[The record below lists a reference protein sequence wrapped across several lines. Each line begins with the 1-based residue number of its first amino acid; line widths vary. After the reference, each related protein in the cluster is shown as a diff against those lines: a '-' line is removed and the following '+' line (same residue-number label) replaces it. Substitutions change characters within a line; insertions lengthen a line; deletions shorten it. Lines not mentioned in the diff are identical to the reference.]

1 MPMNN
6 LLKTELF
13 NLLKNNS
20 QIVTNYKMQQTYE
33 NFVKEVETL
42 NQSEADYPTFFR
54 ILNITR
60 IEFKILQVQILS
72 EQGKKCA

>member
-42 NQSEADYPTFFR
+42 NQSEADYPTLFR